1 MSLLDELKEK
11 ISGLNK
17 KIVFPEGDDIRIIE
31 AASRLADENL
41 IHPVLLGE
49 PA

>member
-31 AASRLADENL
+31 EACRLADENL
-41 IHPVLLGE
+41 IHPVLLG
-49 PA
+49 